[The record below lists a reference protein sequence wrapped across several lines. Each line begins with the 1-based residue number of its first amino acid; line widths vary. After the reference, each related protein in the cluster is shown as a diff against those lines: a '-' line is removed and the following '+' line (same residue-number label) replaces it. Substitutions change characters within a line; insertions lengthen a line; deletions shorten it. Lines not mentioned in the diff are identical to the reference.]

1 MLIVKAMFIKHNDN
15 PLPTF
20 QSACSTKLALAI
32 CTVGIVAFGICSFV
46 FDWISVAV
54 NA

>member
-1 MLIVKAMFIKHNDN
+1 MNLSIFVIV
-15 PLPTF
+15 PL
-20 QSACSTKLALAI
+20 QSAFSTKLALAI

-46 FDWISVAV
+46 FDWISVAA